1 MYCTVSCQRT
11 RYLVLRYAKCQC
23 CGLDRRV
30 FRASSDTQHGLSAC
44 HLAKPAIR
52 VMHKPVG
59 RLAVFLL
66 SPLPAFLR
74 PFRHRLE
81 CSSAFLHRLVVLRSF
96 ECQFM
101 RPTFQPK
108 FPVFFIIHPLQAVVD
123 SACLT
128 CLAYLASRQMVF
140 SGCIHNPVEIPAHR
154 TVGINGHN
162 GAESFVFL
170 FHSRRSRTRTC
181 DTHF

>member
-11 RYLVLRYAKCQC
+11 RYLILRYAQSQC
-23 CGLDRRV
+23 SGLDRRV
-30 FRASSDTQHGLSAC
+30 FRASVDTHNRLSDY
-44 HLAKPAIR
+44 HLAEPAIR
-52 VMHKPVG
+52 VMHQPVG
-59 RLAVFLL
+59 RFAVFLL
-66 SPLPAFLR
+66 SLLPAFIR

-81 CSSAFLHRLVVLRSF
+81 CSSAFLHRLVVLRPL

-101 RPTFQPK
+101 RPTFQPQC
-108 FPVFFIIHPLQAVVD
+108 PVLFIIHPLQTVVD

-128 CLAYLASRQMVF
+128 RLTNLASRQMVF
-140 SGCIHNPVEIPAHR
+140 TGCIHNPVEIPTHR